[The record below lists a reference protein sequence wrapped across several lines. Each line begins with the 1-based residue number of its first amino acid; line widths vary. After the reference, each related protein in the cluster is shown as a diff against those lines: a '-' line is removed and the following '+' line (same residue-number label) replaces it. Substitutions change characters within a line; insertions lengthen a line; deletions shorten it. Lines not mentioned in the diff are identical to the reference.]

1 MASGVA
7 CKSQA
12 TGAFTV
18 FPDCIGKVEMKTPLY
33 KNLQKKII
41 IITLCVSFAPLVALG
56 ATIYHQFARMYKE
69 KIEEQIEYRA
79 TAQAEAVDLFLK
91 ERTAIL
97 CAMADTHIFND
108 MIHEKYLARIFEVM
122 NARAGAFVDLGVISN
137 SGQHLA
143 YVGPYDLRGLNYY
156 QQPWFAD
163 VMSKG
168 LYVSNVYMGYRKSP
182 HFIIAVRRQEGL
194 NSWILRATIDPDIF
208 GEIVRSAQVGKT
220 GDAYIV
226 DRKGAYQT
234 RPRFDGEILSR
245 SHLNTRLF
253 GTGTTV
259 IEEKG
264 VEGKETLYAGT
275 WLKGGKWLLIISQ
288 EAGEEMTGLLATRN
302 VEIGIVVCGL
312 LAIIL
317 TTVFTTRLTIS
328 RLRDT
333 DQKMNELNAQLV
345 QSDKLAALGKMAAG
359 VAHEINN
366 PLAVIIQ
373 LTGWMEDLLY
383 EEEFQ
388 KSNNYKEYKQAIG
401 DIEDHVER
409 ARKVVHNMLGYAR
422 KMEPSI
428 EDVDVNST
436 LKQTIDLLRNH
447 AINNNIEIKTELSD
461 DLPIIA
467 GDQSQLQQVF
477 LNLINNAI
485 DAIGSE
491 GLIEVTSRQIDSFI
505 NIDIIDNGPG
515 IPEDKQKKVFDPFF
529 TTKETGK
536 GTGLGLW
543 VSYDIMSKMGGS
555 ISIKSKL
562 GKGTTFTVAVP
573 ALTPEKK

>member
-1 MASGVA
+1 
-7 CKSQA
+7 
-12 TGAFTV
+12 
-18 FPDCIGKVEMKTPLY
+18 MKTPLY

-56 ATIYHQFARMYKE
+56 ATIYYQFARMYKE
-69 KIEEQIEYRA
+69 KIEEQMKYRA
-79 TAQAEAVDLFLK
+79 TSQAEAVDLFLK

-97 CAMADTHIFND
+97 CAMADTHTFND
-108 MIHEKYLARIFEVM
+108 MTDEKKLARIFEVM

-143 YVGPYDLRGLNYY
+143 YIGPYDLKGLNYY
-156 QQPWFAD
+156 QHPWFND
-163 VMSKG
+163 VMTKG

-182 HFIIAVRRQEGL
+182 HFIIAVRRQEGP

-208 GEIVRSAQVGKT
+208 GDIVRSAQVGKT

-226 DRKGAYQT
+226 DRNGIYQT
-234 RPRFDGEILSR
+234 CPRFAGEILSR

-259 IEEKG
+259 IEEKD
-264 VEGKETLYAGT
+264 VEGEETLYAGT

-288 EAGEEMTGLLATRN
+288 EASEEMTGLLATRN
-302 VEIGIVVCGL
+302 MEIGIVVCGL

-317 TTVFTTRLTIS
+317 TTVFTTRLAVG
-328 RLRDT
+328 RLRNS
-333 DQKMNELNAQLV
+333 DQKMNELNAQLI

-383 EEEFQ
+383 EEEFE
-388 KSNNYKEYKQAIG
+388 KSNNYKEYKQAIT

-422 KMEPSI
+422 KMEPRI

-447 AINNNIEIKTELSD
+447 AITNNIEITTELSD
-461 DLPIIA
+461 NLPIIA

-477 LNLINNAI
+477 LNLLTNAI

-491 GLIEVTSRQIDSFI
+491 GLIEVTSREVDSFI
-505 NIDIIDNGPG
+505 NVDITDNGPG
-515 IPEDKQKKVFDPFF
+515 IPEDRQKKVFDPFF

-543 VSYDIMSKMGGS
+543 IIYGIIEKMGGT
-555 ISIKSKL
+555 ISLKSEE
-562 GKGTTFTVAVP
+562 GKGTTFTVEIPIVE
-573 ALTPEKK
+573 PEKK